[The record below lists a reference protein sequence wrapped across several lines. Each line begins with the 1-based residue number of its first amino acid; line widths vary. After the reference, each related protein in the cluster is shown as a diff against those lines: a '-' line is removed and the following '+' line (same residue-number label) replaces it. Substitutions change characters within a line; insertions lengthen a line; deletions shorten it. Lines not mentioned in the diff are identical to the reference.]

1 MPMSGRGH
9 VTVMRSTPACVGS
22 VIKPFKHISWP
33 SWRTDSL
40 EGQSA
45 NTITKKKIMSNLLK
59 RKHQEETEF
68 RGKRWRIKII
78 TQWPQTIIS
87 RASLSA
93 TPFKPHCGANGK
105 CHGLKKKSRLPSWW
119 NLMLHKSWNLWCQC
133 FRAGLTLKIIK
144 MLIALNATLS
154 SATQKDPEEGVPRAI
169 SCSGASS
176 PECEPKYTPHLITE
190 RVAKG

>member
-68 RGKRWRIKII
+68 RANAEELK
-78 TQWPQTIIS
+78 
-87 RASLSA
+87 LSHNDL
-93 TPFKPHCGANGK
+93 KPSSAELHFQQLLLSHIVARMANAMVSK
-105 CHGLKKKSRLPSWW
+105 ESRLPSWW

-133 FRAGLTLKIIK
+133 FRAGLTLK
-144 MLIALNATLS
+144 LLNADCTQCNTEF
-154 SATQKDPEEGVPRAI
+154 ATQKDPEEGVPRAI